1 MSISP
6 RNIPPRTLAQPVQAR
21 LVCREALLD
30 ELHREALA
38 RAESRATGEP
48 LGAEV
53 GAVSPRLHI
62 AIGEALPVGLTTI
75 DGGPGAGKTAFA
87 MQVAMTCRVPALIV
101 ECEVRPVRLLERMTA
116 YQTRTYLAKL
126 KDGTLSPD
134 TIRDLAQRSL
144 ADLPLVE
151 MIDATALPIS
161 VAEIEREAVALRK
174 RHSAKHVL
182 VVIDSLHAWSLRSLT
197 AVEKEYDRIGEA
209 IRDLDGAAKSHH
221 LSIITILERS
231 LATMRDPSA
240 TSGKGHGGIG
250 YAGEVALNL
259 DAVGGLNETTGRR
272 QIKLGIPKN
281 RHGEQGFAIEME
293 FEGRLQRFTQRA
305 DATRRIDGDAEV
317 EDPFAVSPARNRQ
330 RRRLRT
336 AEDLLAH
343 GGDDAA

>member
-6 RNIPPRTLAQPVQAR
+6 RNIPPSNLAQTPQAR

-53 GAVSPRLHI
+53 GAVSHRLHI

-87 MQVAMTCRVPALIV
+87 LQVAMTCRVPALIV

-116 YQTRTYLAKL
+116 YQTQTYLGKL
-126 KDGTLSPD
+126 KDGALSAD
-134 TIRDLAQRSL
+134 TIRDLAQRTL
-144 ADLPLVE
+144 DELPLVE

-174 RHSAKHVL
+174 RRTAKHVL
-182 VVIDSLHAWSLRSLT
+182 VILDSLHAWSQRTLASID
-197 AVEKEYDRIGEA
+197 KEYDRIGQA
-209 IRDLDGAAKSHH
+209 IRTLDAAAKTHQ
-221 LSIITILERS
+221 LSVVAVLERS

-240 TSGKGHGGIG
+240 TSGKGHAGIG
-250 YAGEVALNL
+250 YAGEIALNL
-259 DAVGGLNETTGRR
+259 DAVGGLNEATGRR
-272 QIKLGIPKN
+272 QIKLSVAKN
-281 RHGEQGFAIEME
+281 RHGEQGFVIEME
-293 FEGRLQRFTQRA
+293 FEGRLQRFTEGVA
-305 DATRRIDGDAEV
+305 AVKIDDDAEV
-317 EDPFAVSPARNRQ
+317 DDPFAVSPTRKRAH
-330 RRRLRT
+330 RRLRST
-336 AEDLLAH
+336 ANRLTF